1 MKFNSFELITALIT
15 PFKNNKIDYLSLKK
29 IITYQLE
36 NNISSFVLFGTTGEG
51 HLISLKEKI
60 KIIKKIRH
68 DFPSIYL
75 IIGVSELKEDILVN
89 EIKLLSK
96 LKIDALLVLTPYY
109 LKTNSKGLINYYS
122 LICSNSK
129 VPIYIYNVP
138 KRTGQILG
146 SEELM
151 ILKNFNNIIGI
162 KDASTNKFFRKCLE
176 YKNLNFQVYS
186 GEDLSLIETLDNEG
200 NGLISVI
207 SNAYPKVINKI
218 INLYFDNK
226 KDLAIDLFNKYK
238 KLFSLLFEEPN
249 PIPIKYLMSKIGF
262 STLSYRFPMY
272 YPSEQLIKK
281 IDESYL
287 GDET

>member
-1 MKFNSFELITALIT
+1 MLKGCLNVKFNSFELITALIT
-15 PFKNNKIDYLSLKK
+15 PFKNYKIDYLSLKK

-122 LICSNSK
+122 LISSNSK

-162 KDASTNKFFRKCLE
+162 KDASTNKF
-176 YKNLNFQVYS
+176 
-186 GEDLSLIETLDNEG
+186 LI
-200 NGLISVI
+200 IS
-207 SNAYPKVINKI
+207 
-218 INLYFDNK
+218 
-226 KDLAIDLFNKYK
+226 
-238 KLFSLLFEEPN
+238 
-249 PIPIKYLMSKIGF
+249 
-262 STLSYRFPMY
+262 
-272 YPSEQLIKK
+272 
-281 IDESYL
+281 
-287 GDET
+287 